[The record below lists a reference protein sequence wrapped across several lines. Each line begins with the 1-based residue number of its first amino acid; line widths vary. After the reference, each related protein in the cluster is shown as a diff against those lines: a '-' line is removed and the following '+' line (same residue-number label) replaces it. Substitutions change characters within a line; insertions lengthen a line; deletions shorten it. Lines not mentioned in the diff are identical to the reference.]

1 MKKKIGI
8 ALFVVTLLTV
18 GCSNA
23 EGENLFGVKEIG
35 GVQSNFRYSDGTPK
49 IYHQGGE

>member
-8 ALFVVTLLTV
+8 ALFVTALFTV
-18 GCSNA
+18 GCSNV

-35 GVQSNFRYSDGTPK
+35 GTKQIK
-49 IYHQGGE
+49 